1 MHQVVYWAVTTSLK
15 EDKECQGM
23 EHIYIYIYI
32 YIYIIYIFFSIW
44 VFFLKCPKE
53 FRNKYRMVKDC
64 YHSNLENFKNKKGR
78 RSVPDLYMA
87 AYQARL
93 KKNNQIK
100 IDFKRKEHKS

>member
-32 YIYIIYIFFSIW
+32 IYTFFSNW
-44 VFFLKCPKE
+44 VFFLKCPKG

-64 YHSNLENFKNKKGR
+64 CHSNLENFKNKKGR

-93 KKNNQIK
+93 KTNNQIK
-100 IDFKRKEHKS
+100 IDFIRKEHKN

>member
-1 MHQVVYWAVTTSLK
+1 MSGNGT
-15 EDKECQGM
+15 
-23 EHIYIYIYI
+23 YIYI
-32 YIYIIYIFFSIW
+32 YIYIIYTFFSNW

-64 YHSNLENFKNKKGR
+64 YHSNPENFKNKKGR

-93 KKNNQIK
+93 KTNNQIK

>member
-1 MHQVVYWAVTTSLK
+1 
-15 EDKECQGM
+15 
-23 EHIYIYIYI
+23 
-32 YIYIIYIFFSIW
+32 
-44 VFFLKCPKE
+44 
-53 FRNKYRMVKDC
+53 MVKDC

-93 KKNNQIK
+93 KTNNQIK